1 MKYCTLLF
9 YISYTKKKKK
19 KYIYIYICPSKDK
32 FLALPLV
39 VTKNCAKLC
48 VFSLTLKE
56 QC

>member
-1 MKYCTLLF
+1 MKYCTLQF
-9 YISYTKKKKK
+9 YISYKKKKN
-19 KYIYIYICPSKDK
+19 YICPSKDK
-32 FLALPLV
+32 FLAPPLV

>member
-1 MKYCTLLF
+1 MKYSTLLF
-9 YISYTKKKKK
+9 YISYKKKKK
-19 KYIYIYICPSKDK
+19 KNYICPSKYK
-32 FLALPLV
+32 FIAPPLV